1 MVDKGT
7 YETFSDPQTVEL
19 SKIVAND
26 NGLTLEYGIAFSR
39 HSAGDL
45 FDSLIR
51 QLEYD
56 PDPRDLCYGNHHG
69 AAPLKQVEIKK
80 FCNLLHNN

>member
-26 NGLTLEYGIAFSR
+26 NGLTLEYGEATIVAACSW
-39 HSAGDL
+39 
-45 FDSLIR
+45 FDGVGIVRESSKLR
-51 QLEYD
+51 
-56 PDPRDLCYGNHHG
+56 RTR
-69 AAPLKQVEIKK
+69 
-80 FCNLLHNN
+80 LLHDSHA